1 MKNIKNINNIIFS
14 IIIIII
20 VIAVIFVGNVN
31 ASKEIEGNKSIEKKV
46 DSEMDYLDEKLLGI
60 LNGLNNIVLRNYAVS
75 SYEVEE
81 NKEEAEKEETNGTEK
96 KEEGSKGNIQSNE
109 SKSNNYEI
117 KAIGILSSEKNANW
131 EEIKSETEM
140 LYGAWNTILLDLYK
154 VNVSSENILKFSSI
168 LDKATLSIK
177 NENKKEALLAM
188 SDLYSLISLYM
199 ETYKGNTK
207 ETNIQKVKSAVI
219 RAYANVENE
228 NWAQI
233 NTEISNADNI
243 YLTLINGNLKDD
255 NYDINKGYILLK
267 ELQNSISEK
276 DKDIFYIKYKNLI
289 EKLNNI

>member
-1 MKNIKNINNIIFS
+1 MKNFKNIIFS
-14 IIIIII
+14 IVII
-20 VIAVIFVGNVN
+20 VIVITVVSIGVVSAN
-31 ASKEIEGNKSIEKKV
+31 KEIEGNKSIEKKV
-46 DSEMDYLDEKLLGI
+46 DSEMEYLDEKLLGI

-96 KEEGSKGNIQSNE
+96 KEEGSKGNSGSNE
-109 SKSNNYEI
+109 SKTNNYEI
-117 KAIGILSSEKNANW
+117 KAIGILSSNTDANW

-154 VNVSSENILKFSSI
+154 VNVSSENILKFSSN
-168 LDKATLSIK
+168 LDRATIAIK
-177 NENKKEALLAM
+177 NENKREALIAM

-207 ETNIQKVKSAVI
+207 ETNIQKVKSAVMK
-219 RAYANVENE
+219 AYANVENE
-228 NWAQI
+228 NWTQV

-243 YLTLINGNLKDD
+243 YLTLINGNLKEE